1 MRNEFDLV
9 ICFIGSAACN
19 PFLEHLLTENWDPR
33 FFFSEWNDELV
44 EKLLRQQE
52 DLMKVGKRREVL
64 ILVDDVILTSN
75 ADEQLAH
82 MAMRGRHFRVS
93 LMMCAVSYTSLPKRM
108 RRSLDVLLV
117 YSCPM
122 RGDMLVLTSEY
133 CQGNNGV
140 ARFMMN
146 NLRDHQCLVL
156 ETLTKK
162 QQLYTWKADLL
173 ELRDQEIHCTENKE
187 SSEHDESQTLASPE
201 NGLEHQPQPNQS
213 STSGLTDYSE
223 SQERSSGR
231 RLSV

>member
-1 MRNEFDLV
+1 MSSEFDLV

-19 PFLEHLLTENWDPR
+19 PFLEHLLSTYWDPR
-33 FFFSEWNDELV
+33 FFFSEWNVELV

-52 DLMKVGKRREVL
+52 DLMVQGTRREVL

-146 NLRDHQCLVL
+146 NLKDHECLVL

-173 ELRDQEIHCTENKE
+173 ELRDKGVRRNKSEE
-187 SSEHDESQTLASPE
+187 SSEHDESQTSEPTESA
-201 NGLEHQPQPNQS
+201 LEHPPPPHQS
-213 STSGLTDYSE
+213 KICDPLDDTE
-223 SQERSSGR
+223 SRELSKER
-231 RLSV
+231 